1 MTINI
6 NIKGLEKLEP
16 YVEKIAA
23 ILLDATKGGT
33 QVTQG
38 VAVQTNQTQMA
49 EPVAPQIP
57 APPTMPYPQASVQ
70 NAAPTAPA
78 PQPQPIPAQNAAQQN
93 PTTGGLPTSTTPQSY
108 TQDQIAV
115 AMTGL
120 VDRGMQPQVMAI
132 LSAMGCQTLLQV
144 PKERYPE
151 LVTKLREAGA
161 AI

>member
-6 NIKGLEKLEP
+6 NITGLEKLEP

-38 VAVQTNQTQMA
+38 AAVQTNQTQMA
-49 EPVAPQIP
+49 EPVAPQVP
-57 APPTMPYPQASVQ
+57 APPTMPYPQAPVQ

-78 PQPQPIPAQNAAQQN
+78 PQPVPAQNATQQN
-93 PTTGGLPTSTTPQSY
+93 PITGGLPTSATPQSY

>member
-6 NIKGLEKLEP
+6 NITGLEKLEP
-16 YVEKIAA
+16 YVEKLAA
-23 ILLDATKGGT
+23 ILLDATK
-33 QVTQG
+33 G

-49 EPVAPQIP
+49 EPVAPQMP
-57 APPTMPYPQASVQ
+57 AQPTMPYQQPVPNASPATPQ
-70 NAAPTAPA
+70 
-78 PQPQPIPAQNAAQQN
+78 QPVPAQNSTPNNQIM
-93 PTTGGLPTSTTPQSY
+93 GGLPTSATPQSY

-132 LSAMGCQTLLQV
+132 LSAVGCQTLLQV